1 MKSLKKK
8 FSRTPSEKV
17 HLLNDEIYLAAQS
30 PGPGAYFRNT
40 GATFSFPAKK
50 AKRSLSPD
58 EIARKIKQKQIK
70 KDFIRSKS
78 PDNREYSPLPLNF
91 FTFER
96 FKKDILDDKSK
107 GKNHKKKEEKP
118 QFLFIGGDKRFRYPE
133 EKKGFDPGPGPDAYK
148 IDVKWPQKEKA
159 RNSSKNGKKEK
170 ENDKESL

>member
-1 MKSLKKK
+1 M
-8 FSRTPSEKV
+8 
-17 HLLNDEIYLAAQS
+17 LNDEIYLAAQS
-30 PGPGAYFRNT
+30 PGPGSYFRTT

-58 EIARKIKQKQIK
+58 QIAHKIKQKQIK
-70 KDFIRSKS
+70 KEFIRSKS

-107 GKNHKKKEEKP
+107 GKIHKKKEEKT

-133 EKKGFDPGPGPDAYK
+133 QKKGFDPGPGPDAYN
-148 IDVKWPQKEKA
+148 IDVKWPQKEKTL
-159 RNSSKNGKKEK
+159 RNSPKNGKKEK